1 LVEDFYD
8 HMKKEQELLDM
19 SYKESVRQ
27 KRERLE
33 KIEKDLKKVKKRVD
47 KIEKTLDKDEDY
59 DFDKWEGTD

>member
-1 LVEDFYD
+1 MVEDFYD

>member
-1 LVEDFYD
+1 MVEDFYD

-27 KRERLE
+27 KKERLE
-33 KIEKDLKKVKKRVD
+33 KIEKDLKKIKKRVD
-47 KIEKTLDKDEDY
+47 KIEKSLDKEEEY

>member
-1 LVEDFYD
+1 
-8 HMKKEQELLDM
+8 MKKEQELLDM

-33 KIEKDLKKVKKRVD
+33 KMEKDLKKIKKRVD
-47 KIEKTLDKDEDY
+47 KIEKTLDKDENY

>member
-1 LVEDFYD
+1 MSEDFYD